1 MRVRR
6 LTPIGVGGCE
16 RQPAVRI
23 SRVGSATHKHVRR
36 RPPPTTGDLAPS
48 THLRLPPTQRG
59 RVTRLWTRPRAGPY
73 AAGRRCERGRVE
85 FDGRRARR
93 LRTPRPRCR
102 HQPGQPSVNR
112 KRQIAP
118 LSVRG
123 DWPGCHSD
131 ALSIPSLGFAVAGF
145 ANGGPASPRLLRD
158 LRRHILAHDA
168 GLQQT
173 DAVPDTYT
181 IALRT
186 AESVVGPTTPGR
198 VSCTS
203 NIDRRRAAPVASR
216 TPTPEPGR
224 YQPPPGPDITLVP
237 LDSHRLII
245 NDPKLGAHG
254 HPVDILA
261 TPTAPSR
268 PSAGTSDSAHATPTP
283 RTPRYGNR
291 EAGSSSTAPA
301 LPPAVADAAAQDV
314 RCGSRTSESGCG
326 LRLLGGSGSRIRTR
340 VDGGS
345 RGGPVARPG
354 HCDPAR
360 AARFGARGRS

>member
-1 MRVRR
+1 MSDR
-6 LTPIGVGGCE
+6 
-16 RQPAVRI
+16 
-23 SRVGSATHKHVRR
+23 ATHKHVRR
-36 RPPPTTGDLAPS
+36 RPPPTTGDLTPS
-48 THLRLPPTQRG
+48 THLGLPPTQRG
-59 RVTRLWTRPRAGPY
+59 RVTRLWTRPPAGPY

-203 NIDRRRAAPVASR
+203 NDRPPTGSSGCVSNPTPRAGPLPTATGTRHHPRAARLAPLDHQRPEIGRTWSSGRHPARPRRRR
-216 TPTPEPGR
+216 
-224 YQPPPGPDITLVP
+224 
-237 LDSHRLII
+237 
-245 NDPKLGAHG
+245 HG
-254 HPVDILA
+254 HPLEP
-261 TPTAPSR
+261 PTL
-268 PSAGTSDSAHATPTP
+268 PTP
-283 RTPRYGNR
+283 PQPPEHDTLGQSRG
-291 EAGSSSTAPA
+291 GIKQHSSSATTGGGR
-301 LPPAVADAAAQDV
+301 
-314 RCGSRTSESGCG
+314 RCGSRCSVWISD
-326 LRLLGGSGSRIRTR
+326 IRKR
-340 VDGGS
+340 V
-345 RGGPVARPG
+345 
-354 HCDPAR
+354 R
-360 AARFGARGRS
+360 AAPLGRVGQSDLVRTSTAVHEARRWRGPAIATRRARRDSVLATHS